1 MTNNYSITSLL
12 DVCILIFK
20 NAYNSVLSMW
30 DYLTSPLPIY
40 TEVIED
46 MPTWLKNLIPDA
58 WLEVLSMPII
68 TIIFGSALVTVTFIA
83 IAKFFV
89 PK

>member
-1 MTNNYSITSLL
+1 MNNGYSITSLL

-30 DYLTSPLPIY
+30 EYLTSPMPIY
-40 TEVIED
+40 TEVIAE
-46 MPTWLKNLIPDA
+46 MPDWLTNLIPET

-68 TIIFGSALVTVTFIA
+68 AIIFGASLITVIYVA
-83 IAKFFV
+83 IVKFFLA
-89 PK
+89 K